1 MKMARGTRKSGAVTS
16 TTDEHPTLLRTPGR
30 HGFPRERILTG
41 CASDYTVDEPS
52 FNWFIV
58 HDSRGGVVFMGW
70 GPVSVLRSPAPF

>member
-1 MKMARGTRKSGAVTS
+1 MKKTKSVDS
-16 TTDEHPTLLRTPGR
+16 HPTLLRTPSRYGL
-30 HGFPRERILTG
+30 PRERILIG
-41 CASDYTVDEPS
+41 SAGDYTVDEPS